1 MDMDTVGEERRSVV
15 IDLGSGTLKAGFG
28 GDVVPRAVFPS
39 VVGAGRGGRYV
50 GAEAMAKQSLLKM
63 SYPVQHGIIVS
74 WDDAVTLL
82 RHTFQ
87 NELRADPAEC
97 NVLVTE
103 PPLNPKANREKLIQV
118 LFDTFRVPACYVA
131 CTSVLSL
138 RASGC
143 TTGLVL
149 ESGDDVTR
157 AVPVYD
163 GYIQPEAVG
172 RLSLAGRDLTG
183 YLARLLRPA
192 GLASTERETAR
203 EIKEMLCYV
212 SVDPEADGTKVRPCG
227 YALPDG
233 NIISVGDARFM
244 CPEALFTP
252 DLIGLD
258 EPGLATVAYGALQK
272 TDPGI
277 RNELYG
283 NIVLAGGST
292 MFDHLDDRLL
302 QELTSLAPT
311 VPKISVVAPPERT
324 FSAWI
329 GGSILSSLST
339 FADQWITRAEYA
351 QAGPAIATA
360 RCP

>member
-1 MDMDTVGEERRSVV
+1 MDTKGEGRRSVV
-15 IDLGSGTLKAGFG
+15 IDLGSGTVKAGFG
-28 GDVVPRAVFPS
+28 GDVAPSAVFPA
-39 VVGAGRGGRYV
+39 VVGAGRGGLYV

-74 WDDAVTLL
+74 WDDVVTLL

-87 NELRADPAEC
+87 NELRADPSEC
-97 NVLVTE
+97 DVLIAE
-103 PPLNPKANREKLIQV
+103 PPLNPRTNREKLVQV

-131 CTSVLSL
+131 CTSVLAL
-138 RASGC
+138 QASGG

-157 AVPVYD
+157 AVPIYD
-163 GYIQPEAVG
+163 GCLQSEAVG
-172 RLSLAGRDLTG
+172 RLSVAGRDLTG

-203 EIKEMLCYV
+203 DIKEKLCYV
-212 SVDPEADGTKVRPCG
+212 SVDPEADGTNVRPCG
-227 YALPDG
+227 YALPGG
-233 NIISVGDARFM
+233 NIISIGNARFM

-252 DLIGLD
+252 DLIGRD

-292 MFDHLDDRLL
+292 MFDCLDDRLL
-302 QELTSLAPT
+302 QELTSLAPS
-311 VPKISVVAPPERT
+311 VPKISVVAPPERM

-329 GGSILSSLST
+329 GGSILSTLST

-351 QAGPAIATA
+351 EAGPAIATA
-360 RCP
+360 KCS